1 MYKRGTVSIFSR
13 AIALAVLV
21 ALVFLFAVS
30 CGCSETLGVEPLT
43 KNEIYENIS
52 EDRTARE
59 SVARHLYEWGLPTFN
74 VNKLNYVES
83 LIGKN
88 YYQAMPERLTHATL
102 LARGFLDH
110 FYDAINIKD
119 AEAVT
124 DALLTCYMAYLGD
137 PYAAYRIPSEHEIFM
152 EDISGGGTFVGVG
165 VQVRKVEEGY
175 PYVVSVY
182 KESGAD
188 SAGILPRDVILSVDG
203 VGSLEAGYDA
213 TVNALKGEIG
223 TSVSVVVLRDGKELE
238 ISIERKVLPASSVSY
253 YFDEN
258 TGYAYLNIT
267 TFRKSEDGKHNGTA
281 DEFKA
286 AIDELEKKGLRGI
299 VFDLRNNLGG
309 ELNAVKDTVSY
320 LVEDALPLISYSRR
334 GEILK
339 EEKTATDGHSLNVP
353 TVVLVN
359 EFTASAAEIFTAAL
373 RDYRDCPELG
383 ASNKNIVIVGKNTYG
398 KGVSQSSYMLT
409 DGSSVTFTASYY
421 NPPSGVNYHGVGIA
435 PDAGYEVEAR
445 FSIEGDAQLD
455 KAYEALGEFFA
466 EAAA

>member
-1 MYKRGTVSIFSR
+1 MYKRGTLSIFSR
-13 AIALAVLV
+13 AVALTVLA

-30 CGCSETLGVEPLT
+30 CGCSEVLESEPLT

-52 EDRTARE
+52 EDRAVRE

-74 VNKLNYVES
+74 VNKFNYVES
-83 LIGKN
+83 LLKKN
-88 YYQAMPERLTHATL
+88 YYQAMPDKLTHATL

-110 FYDAINIKD
+110 FYDGINIKD
-119 AEAVT
+119 VTAVT

-152 EDISGGGTFVGVG
+152 DDISGGGTFVGVG
-165 VQVRKVEEGY
+165 VQVRMTEEGY

-182 KESGAD
+182 RNSGAEL
-188 SAGILPRDVILSVDG
+188 AGILPHDVLLSVDG
-203 VGSLEAGYDA
+203 VSALEAGYDA
-213 TVNALKGEIG
+213 TVDALKGEVG
-223 TSVSVVVLRDGKELE
+223 TSVSVVVLREGKELE
-238 ISIERKVLPASSVSY
+238 INIERKVLPASSVSY

-267 TFRKSEDGKHNGTA
+267 TFRRPEDGKHNGTA

-299 VFDLRNNLGG
+299 VFDLRSNLGG

-320 LVEDALPLISYSRR
+320 LVEDALPLLSYSRR
-334 GEILK
+334 GELLK
-339 EEKTATDGHSLNVP
+339 DEKTAIDGHVLSVP

-398 KGVSQSSYMLT
+398 KGVSQSSYMLS
-409 DGSSVTFTASYY
+409 DGSSVTFTAAYY
-421 NPPSGVNYHGVGIA
+421 NPPSGVNYHGVGVA
-435 PDAGYEVEAR
+435 PDEGYEVEAR

-455 KAYEALGEFFA
+455 KAYEALDGFFA